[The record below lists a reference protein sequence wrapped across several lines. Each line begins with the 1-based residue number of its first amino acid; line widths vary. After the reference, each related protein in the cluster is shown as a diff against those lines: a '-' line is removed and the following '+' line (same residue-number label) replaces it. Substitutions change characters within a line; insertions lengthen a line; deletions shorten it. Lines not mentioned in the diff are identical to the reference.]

1 MNREREICIYL
12 CINVCV
18 YIYIYNMYRE
28 RCCMCIYI
36 YIYMCVYIYI
46 YVYCILSGG
55 VWLLFTDA
63 SIIPYHVMSCHSLVS
78 CHVKKKHKPKHA

>member
-1 MNREREICIYL
+1 MYVYIYIYIICIERDV
-12 CINVCV
+12 VCV
-18 YIYIYNMYRE
+18 YIYIY
-28 RCCMCIYI
+28 
-36 YIYMCVYIYI
+36 IYMYTYVCVYIYI